1 MYKVLMVCLGNIC
14 RSPLAQGILEKKSK
28 ESNVN
33 IYVDS
38 AGSNG
43 WHVGSS
49 PDLRSIK
56 VAQKYDID
64 ISHQKARKFS
74 TYDFKE
80 FDKIYVMDTSNY
92 RDIIRLCSNEKEC
105 NKVQLILKIIDP
117 ENNPSVPD
125 PYYGEED
132 GFEKIYRLLENAC
145 SKIISEILI
154 NE

>member
-28 ESNVN
+28 ENNTN

-38 AGSNG
+38 AGTAG

-49 PDLRSIK
+49 PDLRSINIAK
-56 VAQKYDID
+56 KNKID
-64 ISHQKARKFS
+64 ISNQKARKFS
-74 TYDFKE
+74 IYDFKE
-80 FDKIYVMDTSNY
+80 FDKIFVMDTSNY
-92 RDIIRLCSNEKEC
+92 RDLIRLCSNQKEC
-105 NKVQLILKIIDP
+105 NKIQLILKSIDP
-117 ENNPSVPD
+117 EKSPSVPD

-132 GFEKIYRLLENAC
+132 GFEKIYRLLDKAC
-145 SKIISEILI
+145 SKIISEIEI

>member
-33 IYVDS
+33 IHVDS
-38 AGSNG
+38 AGTSG

-105 NKVQLILKIIDP
+105 NKVELILKISDP

>member
-1 MYKVLMVCLGNIC
+1 MVCLGNIC

-33 IYVDS
+33 IHVDS
-38 AGSNG
+38 AGTSG

-92 RDIIRLCSNEKEC
+92 SDIIRLCSSENEC
-105 NKVQLILKIIDP
+105 NKVQLILKKIDP
-117 ENNPSVPD
+117 ENNHSVPD

-132 GFEKIYRLLENAC
+132 GFEKIYRLLEKAC
-145 SKIISEILI
+145 SRIISEIMI

>member
-28 ESNVN
+28 ENNTS

-38 AGSNG
+38 AGTAG
-43 WHVGSS
+43 WHIGSS
-49 PDLRSIK
+49 PDLRSINIAK
-56 VAQKYDID
+56 KNNID
-64 ISHQKARKFS
+64 ISNQKARKFS

-80 FDKIYVMDTSNY
+80 FDKIFVMDTSNY
-92 RDIIRLCSNEKEC
+92 RDLIRLCSNQKEC
-105 NKVQLILKIIDP
+105 NKIQLILKSIDP
-117 ENNPSVPD
+117 EKSPSVPD

-132 GFEKIYRLLENAC
+132 GFEKIYRLLDKAC
-145 SKIISEILI
+145 SKIISEIEI

>member
-38 AGSNG
+38 AGTNG

-49 PDLRSIK
+49 PDLRSIN
-56 VAQKYDID
+56 VAQKYYID

-74 TYDFKE
+74 TYDFKK

-105 NKVQLILKIIDP
+105 NKVQLILTIIDP

>member
-1 MYKVLMVCLGNIC
+1 MVCLGNIC

-28 ESNVN
+28 ESNLN

-38 AGSNG
+38 AGTTG

-74 TYDFKE
+74 TYDFEE

-92 RDIIRLCSNEKEC
+92 RYITRLCSNEKEC
-105 NKVQLILKIIDP
+105 NKVELILKISDP

>member
-28 ESNVN
+28 ESNIN
-33 IYVDS
+33 IQVDS
-38 AGSNG
+38 AGTGG

-49 PDLRSIK
+49 PDLRSIN
-56 VAQKYDID
+56 VAKKYNID
-64 ISHQKARKFS
+64 ISHQKSRKFS

-92 RDIIRLCSNEKEC
+92 RDLIRLCSNEKEC
-105 NKVQLILKIIDP
+105 NKIELILKNIDP
-117 ENNPSVPD
+117 ENNLSVPD
-125 PYYGEED
+125 PYYGEKD
-132 GFEKIYRLLENAC
+132 GFENIYSILEKAC
-145 SKIISEILI
+145 PKIINEIEV

>member
-14 RSPLAQGILEKKSK
+14 RSPLAQGILEKKSN
-28 ESNVN
+28 ENNIN

-38 AGSNG
+38 AGIGG

-49 PDLRSIK
+49 PDLRSIN
-56 VAQKYDID
+56 VAKKHYID

-92 RDIIRLCSNEKEC
+92 RDLIRLCSNEKEC
-105 NKVQLILKIIDP
+105 SKIELILKNIDS

-125 PYYGEED
+125 PYYGKEN
-132 GFEKIYRLLENAC
+132 GFENIYRLLEKAC
-145 SKIISEILI
+145 NKIMSEIKN